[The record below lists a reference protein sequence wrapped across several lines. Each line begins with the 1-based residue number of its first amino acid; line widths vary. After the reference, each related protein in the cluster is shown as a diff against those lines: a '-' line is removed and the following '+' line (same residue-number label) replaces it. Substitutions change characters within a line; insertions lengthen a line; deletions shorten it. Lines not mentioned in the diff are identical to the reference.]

1 MMGARHLRGPVA
13 LALALAL
20 PGCISKE
27 PPDDALPAMCEVSAD
42 CDQGAGEV
50 CDEGVCWGDPPDS
63 ARFAAI
69 LVPPAGRTDLPVA
82 VLPELAIASD
92 GGIAGIAFPEA
103 VLVRGRV
110 LLACPAEGAPYP
122 CGAEESVGAQIRIE
136 RASDFA
142 GGPAFSRLVEAA
154 PGATPGQV
162 AFSFLLPR
170 DAEAEYRITIQPD
183 DAVGGDNI
191 APGEIAPPRQI
202 TLRADSDRE
211 VDWVLGDPDDL
222 KTVRGCMQN
231 VVGDGGDYADMRV
244 VAFGR
249 WTKLSPTER
258 ASSRSITGPDGCFEL
273 SVPRKML
280 DEFDIIVQ
288 PASGVTLPT
297 YTLRG
302 EFVRDP
308 ADGEQVV
315 HTIDPPLLMPI
326 APAPTTFRLP
336 LEVQSPAGGQ
346 EPVAGADV
354 RFTTVFAPPAQ
365 DEGRDVEISFT
376 AQAVS
381 SGAESPEPGM
391 AGVVLYP
398 GDESSRSYLVSVV
411 PPSGSQVQ
419 SVFQREVRVGIGGAE
434 VLEPLAMERR
444 IAVRGTALQR
454 DSQPVVN
461 APVEARPSAL
471 FRLLLEHEA
480 LELAVAELPL
490 PTTTTDGS
498 GGFVLWLD
506 SVLVGEVAS
515 YDIDVT
521 PPLFSGAPSW
531 SFEDVAIVPSEDGM
545 QDLGE
550 RTLPEPSFARAVVTD
565 PAGEVV
571 PDAELHI
578 YQLPPD
584 DYCARQPTVAE
595 GECEPTAR
603 LRGTWRSDAQGNIRV
618 VLPDP

>member
-1 MMGARHLRGPVA
+1 MRRLLAPCGAAV
-13 LALALAL
+13 LALV
-20 PGCISKE
+20 GCISNE
-27 PPDDALPAMCEVSAD
+27 PPPDALPLQCEVTAD
-42 CDQGAGEV
+42 CDEGAGEV
-50 CDEGVCWGDPPDS
+50 CDEGVCWGDPPDT
-63 ARFAAI
+63 ARFAAF

-103 VLVRGRV
+103 IVVRGRV
-110 LLACPAEGAPYP
+110 LLACPANGAPYT
-122 CGAEESVGAQIRIE
+122 CGEEKSVGAQLRVE
-136 RASDFA
+136 RASSFA
-142 GGPAFSRLVEAA
+142 GGPPYTRLIEAA
-154 PGATPGQV
+154 PGVGPGQV

-170 DAEAEYRITIQPD
+170 DADAEYRITIQPAD
-183 DAVGGDNI
+183 TVGGDSI

-202 TLRADSDRE
+202 NVRADSDRE

-222 KTVRGCMQN
+222 KVVRGCVQN
-231 VVGDGGDYADMRV
+231 VLGDGQDYADMRV

-249 WTKLSPTER
+249 WTKLSPLER

-280 DEFDIIVQ
+280 DEFDITVQ
-288 PASGVTLPT
+288 PAAGVTLPT
-297 YTLRG
+297 YTLHG

-308 ADGEQVV
+308 ADGEQAV
-315 HTIDPPLLMPI
+315 HVIDPPLLMPI
-326 APAPTTFRLP
+326 APTPVTFRLP
-336 LEVQSPAGGQ
+336 LAVQSASGGQ
-346 EPVAGADV
+346 EPVVGADV

-365 DEGRDVEISFT
+365 DEGRDVNITFT

-381 SGAESPEPGM
+381 SGAESEEPGM
-391 AGVVLYP
+391 AEVVLYP
-398 GDESSRSYLVSVV
+398 GDEGSRSYLVSVV

-419 SVFQREVRVGIGGAE
+419 SLFEREVAVDTGE
-434 VLEPLAMERR
+434 VLEPLALERR

-454 DSQPVVN
+454 DGLPVVN
-461 APVEARPSAL
+461 APMEARPSAL
-471 FRLLLEHEA
+471 FRLLLEQEA
-480 LELAVAELPL
+480 LELAAAELPL

-506 SVLVGEVAS
+506 SVLVGEAAS

-531 SFEDVAIVPSEDGM
+531 SFDDVAVVRSEEGTL
-545 QDLGE
+545 DLGE
-550 RTLPEPSFARAVVTD
+550 RSLPEPSFARAVVTD
-565 PAGEVV
+565 PGGMVV
-571 PDAELHI
+571 PDAELHV

-584 DYCARQPTVAE
+584 DYCARQPSIAG
-595 GECEPTAR
+595 GECEPTAK
-603 LRGTWRSDAQGNIRV
+603 LRGTWRSDELGIIRV